1 MADAPEPRV
10 LADARAGALEM
21 LRRAR
26 RLRCPR
32 CGRSPLF
39 AGRFRMHERCAACWL
54 QYEREAGYFI
64 GAIYVNYAVTIA
76 LGLGGVLLLD
86 AIVDLPLRAELGI
99 ALAVVALVQL
109 VFLRYSRSLWLALD
123 HFVTTADERSQRRR
137 GR

>member
-1 MADAPEPRV
+1 
-10 LADARAGALEM
+10 M
-21 LRRAR
+21 LRRAL

-39 AGRFRMHERCAACWL
+39 AGWFRMHEHCAACGL
-54 QYEREAGYFI
+54 RYEREAGYFV

-86 AIVDLPLRAELGI
+86 AIVDLPLAAELGI
-99 ALAVVALVQL
+99 ALTVVALVPL
-109 VFLRYSRSLWLALD
+109 VFFRYSRALWLALD
-123 HFVTTADERSQRRR
+123 HFVTTADERSQRR